1 MTVKYVFGWRDH
13 PYLSAE
19 ECERHY
25 REVHMTMAEQA
36 YDGVDGFVA
45 IVYNRVRMHA
55 VNDYNRPVR
64 YERDPDM
71 DAFCE
76 IFFRDEDSMAAAFA
90 LPVMRTL
97 FDDHINFM
105 DVDVPANIRI
115 YAVDETVFI
124 GKRPQ

>member
-13 PYLSAE
+13 PDLGAE

-25 REVHMTMAEQA
+25 RQVHMKMAEQA

-45 IVYNRVRMHA
+45 IVYNRVRSHA
-55 VNDYNRPVR
+55 VNDYNQAVR

-76 IFFRDEDSMAAAFA
+76 IFFRDEASLAAAFA
-90 LPVMRTL
+90 LPAMKTL
-97 FDDHINFM
+97 FDDHVNFM